1 MTKRITRRQF
11 IQMSGLTGTAV
22 AVSGCTINL
31 QRHET
36 LEPYVVPPE
45 EALPGENVW
54 YASTC
59 RQCQAGC
66 GIIVRVSNGRARKIE
81 GNPRHPLNKGKL
93 CARGEAGLQV
103 LYNPDRFRNA
113 VRNEARNAPAAA
125 ADPFT
130 TGGGLKATALPWDD
144 VLSQVADRVK
154 AAKPGG
160 VAFLGTAV
168 ADSLAAIVG
177 PFVQALGSPP
187 PVFYDVQGAYGGRGT
202 LARLTGQFFGTE
214 PSLPFFDL
222 ANSDVVFSFGANLT
236 ETWLSPVAYGR
247 AYGAMRGGALG
258 KRGYL
263 VQIEPRMSATAAV
276 ADEWVPAAPGTEG
289 LIALAVGKIMIE
301 QGLGAAKDSFYAGLF
316 SGADVA
322 NIASLSGI
330 SEERLVKLAH
340 TFGKFTRPT
349 AIPGAAVAGQTN
361 SPAAMTAILALNAL
375 AGHASDP
382 ATAFHLTPPAAD
394 PMFAMAGASTFADVQ
409 TLIASMKA
417 GQVDVLF
424 VYGNPRYELPVA
436 AGFAEALRNVPFV
449 VSFSSEVDETTLNAN
464 LILPDHTY
472 LESWGYQ
479 VVTPPGDRPAI
490 SGQQPVVTPLYDTR
504 ATTDVFLALATRL
517 GGPVKQALP
526 WPNTVEFMKA
536 AMAKLV
542 RKSAPFDTKNADA
555 VWGGWRQHG
564 GYWPPTEER
573 LPPKAA
579 PGLPAILTV
588 PMPEFDGGP
597 EYPYLLYPYL
607 SLALGA
613 GAGASQPWL
622 QETPD
627 PMITGSWDTWVE
639 INPETAKEL
648 GVKHDDVVKLTS
660 PHGSISAIV
669 YVYPGI
675 RPDVLAVPLGQG
687 HLVFGRFAQGRGANA
702 ASILAPVTTSDGEL
716 AWGATRVKVEKLNRQ
731 RVLPRIESNVGVDAA
746 NKYEKFPG

>member
-11 IQMSGLTGTAV
+11 IQMSGLTGTAM

-81 GNPRHPLNKGKL
+81 GNPQHPLNRGKL

-103 LYNPDRFRNA
+103 LYNPDRLRNA
-113 VRNEARNAPAAA
+113 VRNDARGAAGEAAA
-125 ADPFT
+125 
-130 TGGGLKATALPWDD
+130 GGGLKATPLPWDD
-144 VLSQVADRVK
+144 VLGQVADRVK
-154 AAKPGG
+154 AAKAGG

-168 ADSLAAIVG
+168 PDSLAAIVG
-177 PFVQALGSPP
+177 PFLKALGGPA

-202 LARLTGQFFGTE
+202 LARLTGRFFGTG

-222 ANSDVVFSFGANLT
+222 ANSDVVFSFGANLA

-263 VQIEPRMSATAAV
+263 VQIEPRMSATAVV

-289 LIALAVGKIMIE
+289 LVALAIGKIMVA
-301 QGLGAAKDSFYAGLF
+301 QGLGAAKNSPYAGLF
-316 SGADVA
+316 SGVDVA
-322 NIASLSGI
+322 NVASLSGV
-330 SEERLVKLAH
+330 SEERLTKLAQV
-340 TFGKFTRPT
+340 FGKFARPT

-361 SPAAMTAILALNAL
+361 SAEAMTAILALNAL
-375 AGHASDP
+375 AGHVSGS
-382 ATAFHLTPPAAD
+382 TSAFYLTPPAAD
-394 PMFAMAGASTFADVQ
+394 PMFAMTPDSTFADVQ
-409 TLIASMKA
+409 ALIAAMKA

-424 VYGNPRYELPVA
+424 IYGNPSHDLPGAV
-436 AGFAEALRNVPFV
+436 GFAEALRNVPFV
-449 VSFSSEVDETTLNAN
+449 VSFSSDVDETALGAD

-504 ATTDVFLALATRL
+504 ATTDVFLGLATRL

-526 WPNTVEFMKA
+526 WLNTVEFMKA
-536 AMAKLV
+536 TMAKLV
-542 RKSAPFDTKNADA
+542 RKSAPYDTKNADTA
-555 VWGGWRQHG
+555 WGGWRQYG
-564 GYWPPTEER
+564 GYWPSTAER
-573 LPPKAA
+573 LAPKSA
-579 PGLPAILTV
+579 PTLPTTLAV
-588 PMPEFDGGP
+588 PMAEFDGGP
-597 EYPYLLYPYL
+597 EYPYLLYPYP
-607 SLALGA
+607 SVTLGT

-622 QETPD
+622 QEAPD
-627 PMITGSWDTWVE
+627 PMTTAAWDTWVE
-639 INPETAKEL
+639 INPETAKKL

-675 RPDVLAVPLGQG
+675 RPDVFAVPLGQG
-687 HLVFGRFAQGRGANA
+687 HLAMGRFAQGRGANA
-702 ASILAPVTTSDGEL
+702 AALLGPLTTSDGEL

-746 NKYEKFPG
+746 NRDEKFPG